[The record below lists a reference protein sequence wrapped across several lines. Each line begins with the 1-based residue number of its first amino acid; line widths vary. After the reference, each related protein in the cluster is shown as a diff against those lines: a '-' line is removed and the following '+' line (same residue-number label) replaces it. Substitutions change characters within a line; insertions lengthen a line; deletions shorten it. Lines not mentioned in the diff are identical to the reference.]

1 MPDNTDPNTFVFR
14 NTTVGKFLN
23 RPKPAKKPKI
33 GKKPLNDKAYRKF
46 ATRLPAAPLKKP
58 KTSGVKKVSTSAPK
72 ASTKINKNKKS
83 TNVQKLAAG
92 KKILKAQRQ
101 VKKDI
106 KKENKAGQKLS
117 IQEARIKR
125 NNRIINKKS

>member
-23 RPKPAKKPKI
+23 RPKPAKKPKF
-33 GKKPLNDKAYRKF
+33 GKKPLNDKTYRKF
-46 ATRLPAAPLKKP
+46 ITRPPDAPLKTP

-106 KKENKAGQKLS
+106 KKENKAGQKLL
-117 IQEARIKR
+117 IQGARIKR
-125 NNRIINKKS
+125 NNKIINKRS